1 MNEKRPKDLIDAIE
15 EIAAKSGNFQQ
26 VDESY
31 YLSFLEL
38 TAVDIERLTIVMMIN
53 QEKEVRRIS
62 AGRADADSIKAVGNF
77 VTGSLRI
84 MSFGLGTLD
93 RIASFGITAR
103 VGPEP
108 TSEMVERLNKYWDE
122 QSRSIEDTVGRSLAW
137 LLAQQNRQT
146 QLPI

>member
-1 MNEKRPKDLIDAIE
+1 MSDKRPKDLIDAIE
-15 EIAAKSGNFQQ
+15 EIAAKKGNFQK
-26 VDESY
+26 VDEDY
-31 YLSFLEL
+31 YLSFFEL
-38 TAVDIERLTIVMMIN
+38 TPADLERLTIVMMLSH
-53 QEKEVRRIS
+53 EKEVRRIS
-62 AGRADADSIKAVGNF
+62 AGRADADSIKAVGKF
-77 VTGSLRI
+77 VVGSLRI

-93 RIASFGITAR
+93 RLASFGITAR

-108 TSEMVERLNKYWDE
+108 TPELVERLNTYWDE